1 MKIILSFFSVLYFF
15 NSCFSQSVQK
25 DSVSNLQL
33 NNAIAAYNHFSALNA
48 PVYNGREYLFYTF
61 KMEGDPYFINGD
73 FSKGWVHYSGRK
85 YDSLPMI
92 YDIARNELVVWTA
105 DKRAMVVLD
114 NDFVDSFELLGH
126 TFIRLEEDHQQNLYN
141 SGFYDVLYNG
151 GVQFL
156 ARRIKTM
163 DAPIKGNLIVRV
175 FYPQDRYYI
184 HKEGLYYLI
193 NKRKDVYRLFD
204 DKIHDVKR
212 LMRKEHV
219 RIRRKNFEEA
229 TQKVTQI
236 YDQLTH

>member
-1 MKIILSFFSVLYFF
+1 M
-15 NSCFSQSVQK
+15 
-25 DSVSNLQL
+25 
-33 NNAIAAYNHFSALNA
+33 
-48 PVYNGREYLFYTF
+48 
-61 KMEGDPYFINGD
+61 
-73 FSKGWVHYSGRK
+73 
-85 YDSLPMI
+85 
-92 YDIARNELVVWTA
+92 VWTA